1 MDQEESDGYQKA
13 KAILA
18 EAFAGRADR
27 LDPDRPATTVMDA
40 IQAALTEEFGTD
52 KAADIAFHMADWN
65 SDAAFILALHLFPE
79 RFTKAEIE
87 DGIEPNAEAIAS
99 LAAWKASQKT
109 PADVRYGELSYAWW
123 SGQGRSLKRHV
134 SKFIG
139 EVEFNGDWAMFD
151 GRKVK
156 LSGNNYE
163 GFKTLARA

>member
-18 EAFAGRADR
+18 EAFAGRVDR
-27 LDPDRPATTVMDA
+27 LDPARPATTVMDA

-87 DGIEPNAEAIAS
+87 DGIRDFLVHAPNHIAEAAKLIGF
-99 LAAWKASQKT
+99 
-109 PADVRYGELSYAWW
+109 P
-123 SGQGRSLKRHV
+123 V
-134 SKFIG
+134 SDI
-139 EVEFNGDWAMFD
+139 
-151 GRKVK
+151 
-156 LSGNNYE
+156 
-163 GFKTLARA
+163 FKEKKN